1 MRNLTDILIPVL
13 QGDPISGKINLTEEV
28 IYSIGRQYLDALSSF
43 NTPENIITDKWPLNF
58 RNIGFILSAFPDA
71 KIVHL
76 ERDPIA
82 TCWSIYKHYFNDAGN
97 GWAYNLDDIAEFYSS
112 YKELMA
118 HWHKLYPNKIY
129 DLCYEDLT
137 IDQENETR
145 KLLKYCKL
153 DWDKSCL
160 NFHTNKRE
168 VETASAIQV
177 RQKMYQGS
185 SEVWKKYKSYL
196 KPLIKRLS

>member
-1 MRNLTDILIPVL
+1 MAMDFLTIWIEID
-13 QGDPISGKINLTEEV
+13 G
-28 IYSIGRQYLDALSSF
+28 
-43 NTPENIITDKWPLNF
+43 
-58 RNIGFILSAFPDA
+58 
-71 KIVHL
+71 
-76 ERDPIA
+76 
-82 TCWSIYKHYFNDAGN
+82 
-97 GWAYNLDDIAEFYSS
+97 
-112 YKELMA
+112 
-118 HWHKLYPNKIY
+118 HKNKDVRRHANKIY